1 MKAVLSFFTTS
12 VLALLAAG
20 ACADTT
26 ENVRVARDAT
36 VAFNGILCENDIPC
50 SSIPHGEEDKLL
62 SFRGNRDYERIL
74 LGFDLPA
81 GETATSCVLRIPAPL
96 EIAGDSYELTV
107 AITDNNWEEATVN
120 GQTKSLDGERI
131 GSASG
136 ANGQGASVDIT
147 EACRKVADGKL
158 SLFVDTSQQM
168 ISFNSLQS
176 GSSDTFSIDFT
187 H

>member
-12 VLALLAAG
+12 VVALLAAG
-20 ACADTT
+20 ACAEST

-36 VAFNGILCENDIPC
+36 VAFNGIMCENDIPC
-50 SSIPHGEEDKLL
+50 SSIPHGEDDKLL

-81 GETATSCVLRIPAPL
+81 GETATSCVLNIPPPL
-96 EIAGDSYELTV
+96 EIAGNSYELTV

-131 GSASG
+131 GTAG
-136 ANGQGASVDIT
+136 NVNGQGASLDIT
-147 EACRKVADGKL
+147 EACKKATDGKL
-158 SLFVDTSQQM
+158 SLFVDTAQQM
-168 ISFNSLQS
+168 VTFNSLQS
-176 GSSDTFSIDFT
+176 GSSNTFSIDFEY
-187 H
+187 